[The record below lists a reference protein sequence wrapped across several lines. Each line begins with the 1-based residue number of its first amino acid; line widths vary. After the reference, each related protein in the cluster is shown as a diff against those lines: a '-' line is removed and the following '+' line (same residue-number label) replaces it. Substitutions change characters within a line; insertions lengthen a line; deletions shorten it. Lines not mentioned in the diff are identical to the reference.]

1 MGLSLTLQCLIPR
14 SLEQPGNG
22 VITPYNVSFPGH
34 LSSLGMGLSLTLNT
48 FTLCSTFSSEYSII
62 SLTTS
67 HLRANCKESN
77 HDRTQLTFC
86 DQHLTS
92 TIPSFPT
99 NPPIVWIFSPHPPP
113 PTCTCTPTSLSLLY
127 VPTSPSPSLH
137 TQQAPPPLYILN
149 KPLLLSIY

>member
-1 MGLSLTLQCLIPR
+1 
-14 SLEQPGNG
+14 
-22 VITPYNVSFPGH
+22 
-34 LSSLGMGLSLTLNT
+34 MGLSLTLNT
-48 FTLCSTFSSEYSII
+48 FTLCSTFSSEYSTI

-137 TQQAPPPLYILN
+137 TQQSPPSSPYSYIPNKPLPSLFILN
-149 KPLLLSIY
+149 KPLLLSLYTKQVPPPLSIY